1 MEIVRK
7 HQQIKVSNEYDVQLK
22 RLYPADGLQTPFG
35 SAHVTLDAGK
45 RSRPHKHHEHETFI
59 ILRGSGHFVQA
70 DKQVPVAQGDVLYIK
85 PHSEHYLEAD
95 TSSNIEFISIW
106 WESKAQAH
114 SIDLTKYVI
123 FTPPPTPNGDLHLG
137 HICGPYIAADVISRQ
152 LRQHGKHAHL
162 VVGTDKNQSY
172 VDLKARQREIPA
184 IELFHH
190 YSESIMQTFNQANID
205 FDSIYDCDSLT
216 HRPFVHDFMQHLQL
230 SKVLHLRPEI
240 CAWCESC
247 DVEVFDAF
255 ARGVCPHCASPSNGC
270 VCEDCGSSNNS
281 HDLNQ
286 LRCNLCG
293 TSPRERT
300 AIKAVLDI
308 QACKRYFAEAN
319 LKIGTGGRLRSYLKH
334 QDQLPAQDFVVS
346 FFSNWGITGL
356 EPALVGQTLLVWI
369 EMAAAYLAAIY
380 KGTFDEDPRSVGEA
394 ISRLN
399 QAEVEVIHLMGFDN
413 SFYYAYLYPKVLA
426 AIGLKNLKINFVV
439 NEFLLLD
446 HSKFSTS
453 RNHAI
458 WAKDVFSDHQTTD
471 WYRFYLSVKRPEDG
485 RENYEQE
492 GFEKFRCDTEQ
503 SLRQLATLQR
513 KRLHAFN
520 EGKSPVE
527 GGSWTRE
534 HEEYSL
540 FFEQHLYNSLTAPG
554 SYSVKQFATNLINL
568 IKGIQRFQDATL
580 HHYNA
585 EFSADERR
593 TSLYLEVSALNGL
606 RQRLSCLM
614 PTVTKQLLG

>member
-255 ARGVCPHCASPSNGC
+255 ARGGMP
-270 VCEDCGSSNNS
+270 
-281 HDLNQ
+281 
-286 LRCNLCG
+286 
-293 TSPRERT
+293 
-300 AIKAVLDI
+300 
-308 QACKRYFAEAN
+308 
-319 LKIGTGGRLRSYLKH
+319 
-334 QDQLPAQDFVVS
+334 
-346 FFSNWGITGL
+346 
-356 EPALVGQTLLVWI
+356 
-369 EMAAAYLAAIY
+369 
-380 KGTFDEDPRSVGEA
+380 
-394 ISRLN
+394 
-399 QAEVEVIHLMGFDN
+399 
-413 SFYYAYLYPKVLA
+413 
-426 AIGLKNLKINFVV
+426 
-439 NEFLLLD
+439 
-446 HSKFSTS
+446 
-453 RNHAI
+453 
-458 WAKDVFSDHQTTD
+458 
-471 WYRFYLSVKRPEDG
+471 
-485 RENYEQE
+485 
-492 GFEKFRCDTEQ
+492 
-503 SLRQLATLQR
+503 SLRQ
-513 KRLHAFN
+513 
-520 EGKSPVE
+520 S
-527 GGSWTRE
+527 
-534 HEEYSL
+534 
-540 FFEQHLYNSLTAPG
+540 
-554 SYSVKQFATNLINL
+554 I
-568 IKGIQRFQDATL
+568 
-580 HHYNA
+580 
-585 EFSADERR
+585 
-593 TSLYLEVSALNGL
+593 
-606 RQRLSCLM
+606 
-614 PTVTKQLLG
+614 